1 MLDIYIY
8 ADATHFY
15 AFSYSFGQIV
25 IHPFWQRDILE
36 NKTEYAV
43 SASRR
48 RAHWQNWHYYQQ
60 FQDYKKRA
68 WQHF

>member
-15 AFSYSFGQIV
+15 AFSHSFGQIV

-36 NKTEYAV
+36 NNQSIKFMISYLSIWYDISLE
-43 SASRR
+43 S
-48 RAHWQNWHYYQQ
+48 
-60 FQDYKKRA
+60 F
-68 WQHF
+68 